1 MGSSSVFWQSWEA
14 SICGAGRLGSG
25 DAEKVSVLHPPEEL
39 GLRRRPWKLGL
50 GGDKVKLPLTF
61 VLDRE
66 VAERLRRAIREGKK
80 LEALVAE
87 ILEVAVR

>member
-1 MGSSSVFWQSWEA
+1 LGSSSVFWQSWQA

-25 DAEKVSVLHPPEEL
+25 DAEKVS

-80 LEALVAE
+80 LEALIAD
-87 ILEVAVR
+87 ILEVALR